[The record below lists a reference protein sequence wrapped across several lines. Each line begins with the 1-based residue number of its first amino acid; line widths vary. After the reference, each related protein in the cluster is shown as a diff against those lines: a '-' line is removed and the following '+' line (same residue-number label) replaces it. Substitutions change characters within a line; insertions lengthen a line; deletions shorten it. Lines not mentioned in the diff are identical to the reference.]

1 MSWVICLALFAALV
15 LLAVLIR
22 DQRQIVIFCFGIA
35 SGYPW
40 VLIGS
45 AMTAWLVD
53 SGLSRGTVGYFGSIF
68 AVYAFNFLWAPLLDR
83 FSLPCIGSLGKRRSW
98 ILACQLLLLALTAAV
113 ALTDPSVSLVWTS
126 LVAVSIAA
134 TSATQDIAIDAYRI
148 EHIPREDEAGLSRAA
163 AMATSGWWTGYALV
177 GALPFLLVDV
187 EGFNWQNMY
196 LLLAGL
202 WVPLI
207 WVVLWANEPAE
218 SVARV
223 ADKANNLGEWLSQTV
238 VAPLKEFFDR
248 NGMQLAISLLL
259 FIFLFKIGEAFLGR
273 MSIVFYKEVGFSNAS
288 IGEYSKIVGWATT
301 IIFSIVG
308 SQINRIYGVFRGLLV
323 GGIAMAASNLMFAYI
338 ASVGPEENLLAVA
351 VMVDGFTGAIATVAF
366 VSFIS
371 WLTSHNYSATQY
383 ALMASLGNLG
393 RTTLAAT
400 SGDLVTWLGG
410 NWSVFF
416 IITALMVIPSLVL
429 LMVVYKKVKGNEAL

>member
-1 MSWVICLALFAALV
+1 MSWVVALALFAGLV
-15 LLAVLIR
+15 LLLVLIR
-22 DQRQIVIFCFGIA
+22 DQRQIIIFCLGIA

-45 AMTAWLVD
+45 AMSAWLVD
-53 SGLSRGTVGYFGSIF
+53 AGLSRGAVGYFGSIF

-83 FSLPCIGSLGKRRSW
+83 FALPVVSALGKRRSW
-98 ILACQLLLLALTAAV
+98 ILVCQVILLFLTAAV
-113 ALTDPSVSLVWTS
+113 AFTDPAVSLFWTS
-126 LVAVSIAA
+126 LVAVSIAVV
-134 TSATQDIAIDAYRI
+134 SATQDIAVDAYRI
-148 EHIPREDEAGLSRAA
+148 EHIPRDDEAGLSRGA
-163 AMATSGWWTGYALV
+163 AMATAGWWTGYALI
-177 GALPFLLVDV
+177 GALPFLLVDLPS
-187 EGFNWQNMY
+187 FTWQNIY
-196 LLLAGL
+196 LLLAAL
-202 WVPLI
+202 WVPMIL
-207 WVVLWANEPAE
+207 VVLWAKEPAE
-218 SVARV
+218 SVDRV
-223 ADKANNLGEWLSQTV
+223 IEKANSVGEWLSQTL
-238 VAPLKEFFDR
+238 VAPLKEFFQR
-248 NGMQLAISLLL
+248 NGVQLAISLLL

-308 SQINRIYGVFRGLLV
+308 SQINRIYGVFRGLLI

-338 ASVGPEENLLAVA
+338 AAVGPEENLLAIA

-371 WLTSHNYSATQY
+371 FLTSHNYSATQY

-400 SGDLVTWLGG
+400 SGSLVTWLDG
-410 NWSVFF
+410 NWSLFF
-416 IITALMVIPSLVL
+416 IITALMVVPSLVL
-429 LMVVYKKVKGNEAL
+429 LVVVFKKVKGHETL

>member
-1 MSWVICLALFAALV
+1 MSWVVGLALFASLV
-15 LLAVLIR
+15 LLLVLIR
-22 DQRQIVIFCFGIA
+22 DQRQIIIFCLGVA

-45 AMTAWLVD
+45 AMSAWLVD
-53 SGLSRGTVGYFGSIF
+53 AGLSRGAIGYFGSIF

-83 FSLPCIGSLGKRRSW
+83 FALPVISSLGKRRSW
-98 ILACQLLLLALTAAV
+98 ILACQVILLFLTAAV
-113 ALTDPSVSLVWTS
+113 ALTDPAVSLLWTS
-126 LVAVSIAA
+126 LVAVSIAVV
-134 TSATQDIAIDAYRI
+134 SATQDIAVDAYRI
-148 EHIPREDEAGLSRAA
+148 EHIPRDDEAGLSRGA
-163 AMATSGWWTGYALV
+163 AMATAGWWTGYALI
-177 GALPFLLVDV
+177 GALPFLLVDLP
-187 EGFNWQNMY
+187 GFTWQNIY
-196 LLLAGL
+196 LLLAAF
-202 WVPLI
+202 WVPMIL
-207 WVVLWANEPAE
+207 VVLWAKEPAE

-223 ADKANNLGEWLSQTV
+223 AEQANDVGEWLSQTL
-238 VAPLKEFFDR
+238 VAPLREFFQR
-248 NGMQLAISLLL
+248 NGVQLAISLLL

-273 MSIVFYKEVGFSNAS
+273 MSIVFYKEVGFSNAA

-301 IIFSIVG
+301 IILSIVG
-308 SQINRIYGVFRGLLV
+308 SQINRIYGVFKGLLI

-338 ASVGPEENLLAVA
+338 AAVGPEENLLAIA

-400 SGDLVTWLGG
+400 SGSLVTWLDG
-410 NWSVFF
+410 NWALFF
-416 IITALMVIPSLVL
+416 VITALMVIPSLL
-429 LMVVYKKVKGNEAL
+429 LLIVVYKKVKGNEAV

>member
-1 MSWVICLALFAALV
+1 MSWVVGLALFAGLV
-15 LLAVLIR
+15 LLLVLIR
-22 DQRQIVIFCFGIA
+22 DQRQIIIFCLGIA

-45 AMTAWLVD
+45 AMSAWLVD
-53 SGLSRGTVGYFGSIF
+53 AGLSRGAVGYFGSIF

-83 FSLPCIGSLGKRRSW
+83 FALPVVSALGKRRSW
-98 ILACQLLLLALTAAV
+98 ILVCQVTLLLLTAAV
-113 ALTDPSVSLVWTS
+113 AFTDPAVSLFWTS
-126 LVAVSIAA
+126 LVAVSIAVV
-134 TSATQDIAIDAYRI
+134 SATQDIAVDAYRI
-148 EHIPREDEAGLSRAA
+148 EHIPRDDEAGLSRGA
-163 AMATSGWWTGYALV
+163 AMATAGWWTGYALI
-177 GALPFLLVDV
+177 GALPFLLVDLPI
-187 EGFNWQNMY
+187 FNWQNIY
-196 LLLAGL
+196 LLLAAL
-202 WVPLI
+202 WVPMIL
-207 WVVLWANEPAE
+207 VVLWAKEPAE
-218 SVARV
+218 SVDRV
-223 ADKANNLGEWLSQTV
+223 IEQANSVGEWLSQTL
-238 VAPLKEFFDR
+238 VAPLKEFFQR
-248 NGMQLAISLLL
+248 NGVQLAISLLL

-308 SQINRIYGVFRGLLV
+308 SQINRIYGVFRGLLI

-338 ASVGPEENLLAVA
+338 AAVGPEENLLAIA

-371 WLTSHNYSATQY
+371 FLTSHNYSATQY

-400 SGDLVTWLGG
+400 SGSLVTWLDG
-410 NWSVFF
+410 NWSLFF
-416 IITALMVIPSLVL
+416 IITALMVIPSLL
-429 LMVVYKKVKGNEAL
+429 LLVVVFKKVKGHEAV